1 MPVGEEGTARTEYK
15 PAMRRTT
22 SSTTDPAIHERQMI
36 AASAPTTIR
45 ISSRMNIHATGNAE
59 FMRHLPVDRCWV
71 GLVAAALARAA
82 TPGRSVPETV
92 RQWKALP
99 ARPQDIAQLRR

>member
-1 MPVGEEGTARTEYK
+1 MPVGEEGTARTEYS

-22 SSTTDPAIHERQMI
+22 SSTTEPAIHERQMI

-45 ISSRMNIHATGNAE
+45 ISNRMNIHATGNAE

-71 GLVAAALARAA
+71 GLVAAAPARGAA
-82 TPGRSVPETV
+82 PGRSVQETAT
-92 RQWKALP
+92 QSKALP
-99 ARPQDIAQLRR
+99 ARLPDIAQSRR